1 MGKDC
6 YEILVRFIVE
16 NQNHFYR
23 IAYSYLRN
31 KEDALDA
38 VQNTAC
44 KALENYQKL
53 RTDTALKMWVYRIL
67 VNESMQLIRDK
78 KKLFYLIT
86 QKIKCQIEF
95 MRISLRY
102 SRIIF

>member
-31 KEDALDA
+31 KDALDA
-38 VQNTAC
+38 VQNA
-44 KALENYQKL
+44 A
-53 RTDTALKMWVYRIL
+53 
-67 VNESMQLIRDK
+67 
-78 KKLFYLIT
+78 
-86 QKIKCQIEF
+86 
-95 MRISLRY
+95 
-102 SRIIF
+102 